1 MQQQR
6 QRPVL
11 RPGLLLLLHLLLGL
25 VHPGRGAAHGPVRH
39 LRQVNPQVAVT
50 RAAEEGQQGRGVELQ
65 TAHHRFSQSQRKAG

>member
-11 RPGLLLLLHLLLGL
+11 RPGLLLLLHLLLRL
-25 VHPGRGAAHGPVRH
+25 VPGRGAAHGPVRH

-50 RAAEEGQQGRGVELQ
+50 RAAEERQQGRGVELQ
-65 TAHHRFSQSQRKAG
+65 TTHHRFSQSQRKAG